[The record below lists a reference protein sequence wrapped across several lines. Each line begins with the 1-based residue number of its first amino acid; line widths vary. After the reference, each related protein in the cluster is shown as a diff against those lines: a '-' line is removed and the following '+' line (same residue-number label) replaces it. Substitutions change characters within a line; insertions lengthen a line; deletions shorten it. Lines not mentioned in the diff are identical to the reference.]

1 MNSHIEESVFDAIDA
16 ARKHAQLARGVV
28 ATGARL
34 LKEANDTKDLDR
46 YIKATAAIE
55 KGSKMERDANDK
67 ITELMR
73 RLPPERIGDRYASEG
88 AKSQDRSEAS

>member
-1 MNSHIEESVFDAIDA
+1 MNSHIEDSLFDAIDA

-73 RLPPERIGDRYASEG
+73 RIPPERIAERDGSKGASP
-88 AKSQDRSEAS
+88 QDRPEES